1 MTILPKKKTVG
12 GKNEGENETHLGG
25 GGYLA
30 SNQVITFKLKFQYF
44 TNFTSSIGR
53 KSFRVRPIER
63 FLDPSAPLYQFCTHD
78 NFHNFSTKLVY
89 I

>member
-30 SNQVITFKLKFQYF
+30 SNQVITFKIKFHYF
-44 TNFTSSIGR
+44 TNFTPSVAR
-53 KSFRVRPIER
+53 KSFRVRAIER
-63 FLDPSAPLYQFCTHD
+63 FLEIPPPI
-78 NFHNFSTKLVY
+78 NFVHVNSHHFSTKLVY

>member
-44 TNFTSSIGR
+44 T
-53 KSFRVRPIER
+53 
-63 FLDPSAPLYQFCTHD
+63 
-78 NFHNFSTKLVY
+78 FSHLALGEKVFGSVP
-89 I
+89 

>member
-30 SNQVITFKLKFQYF
+30 SNQVITFKLKF
-44 TNFTSSIGR
+44 TISRISHLALREKVSG
-53 KSFRVRPIER
+53 SVP
-63 FLDPSAPLYQFCTHD
+63 
-78 NFHNFSTKLVY
+78 
-89 I
+89 